1 MLNNL
6 DVLVDYL
13 KLGECT
19 IVFDKVDGS
28 KRIMKSTLN
37 DSYID
42 QHTMTTGTASIAR
55 TPNENILVVFDTE
68 KNDWRSMRKESITDW
83 YVEVL
88 I

>member
-6 DVLVDYL
+6 DTLQTYL
-13 KLGECT
+13 KVGECV
-19 IVFDKVDGS
+19 INFDKVDGT
-28 KRIMKSTLN
+28 KRVMKSTLN
-37 DSYID
+37 DTYID
-42 QHTMTTGTASIAR
+42 QHSKPAGTASIAR

-68 KNDWRSMRKESITDW
+68 KNDWRSMRKDSITDW